1 MDKAVSTPA
10 GVKRAVIFLGAP
22 GAGKGTQAREAA
34 KELGVPHLS
43 TGDMFRENVAKGT
56 ELGRRAE
63 PIMKSGALVP
73 DDITLGMV
81 EERIGRTDCARGFIF
96 DGFPR
101 TLAQAEKLDELLQ
114 QRGFGKATVVY
125 ITVPDEIVIRRVTG
139 RRTCKQC
146 GAIYNIYDAPP
157 KVAGRCDHD
166 GAELVQ
172 RADDSEQTARS
183 RIEAYHRQ
191 TLPLVEHY
199 RRAGALVEVDG
210 TVDAAS
216 VNRAIMKILR
226 AV

>member
-10 GVKRAVIFLGAP
+10 AIKRAVIFLGAP

-81 EERIGRTDCARGFIF
+81 EERIGRADCQRGFIF

-101 TLAQAEKLDELLQ
+101 TLAQAEKLDEMLA
-114 QRGFGKATVVY
+114 QRGYGNAKVIY
-125 ITVPDEIVIRRVTG
+125 ITVPDEIVVRRVTG

-157 KVAGRCDHD
+157 KVAGKCDAC
-166 GAELVQ
+166 GGELTQ

-183 RIEAYHRQ
+183 RIAAYNSQ

-199 RRAGALVEVDG
+199 RRKGALVEVDG
-210 TVDAAS
+210 TVDPAG
-216 VNRAIMKILR
+216 VNRAIMQILR
-226 AV
+226 AA